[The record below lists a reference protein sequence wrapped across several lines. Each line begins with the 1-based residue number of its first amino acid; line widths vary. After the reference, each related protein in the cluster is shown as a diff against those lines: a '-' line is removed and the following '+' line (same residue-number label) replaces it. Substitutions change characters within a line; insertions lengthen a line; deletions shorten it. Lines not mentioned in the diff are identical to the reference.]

1 MKGVVIGIDPGQ
13 QTGVALYRAG
23 LLDSLLTLDP
33 WDITAFIEHQRG
45 AWGVNRVIFE
55 DSRLQSHIF
64 SAHKPGKRVLSHP
77 EQLKVA
83 RNVGQIDG
91 WCHLI
96 FNVCAER
103 GINCHGISPANKGE
117 KLDHKQFQSVTGWT
131 AKSNQHER
139 DAAMVAWKYRR
150 AV

>member
-1 MKGVVIGIDPGQ
+1 MRGVVIGIDPGQ
-13 QTGVALYRAG
+13 QTGIALYRAG
-23 LLDSLLTLDP
+23 LLETLLTLAP
-33 WDITAFIEHQRG
+33 WEIAAFIERQHESG
-45 AWGVNRVIFE
+45 INRVIFE

-103 GINCHGISPANKGE
+103 GITCHGISPADKGE
-117 KLDHKQFQSVTGWT
+117 KLNAEQFKSVTGW
-131 AKSNQHER
+131 AGKSNQHER
-139 DAAMVAWKYRR
+139 DGAMTAWRYRR

>member
-1 MKGVVIGIDPGQ
+1 MIGIDPGL
-13 QTGVALYRAG
+13 QTGVALYRDSA
-23 LLDSLLTLDP
+23 LDALLTLDP
-33 WDITAFIEHQRG
+33 WDITAFLVHQHGARG
-45 AWGVNRVIFE
+45 INRVIFE

-91 WCHLI
+91 WCHVI

-103 GINCHGISPANKGE
+103 GIVCHGISPANKGE
-117 KLDHKQFQSVTGWT
+117 KLDAKQFAAVTGWQGP
-131 AKSNQHER
+131 SNQHGR
-139 DAAMVAWKYRR
+139 DAAMVAWRYRR

>member
-1 MKGVVIGIDPGQ
+1 MRGAVIGIDPGL
-13 QTGVALYRAG
+13 QTGVALYRDGA
-23 LLDSLLTLDP
+23 LDALLTLDP
-33 WDITAFIEHQRG
+33 WDITAFLVHQNGARG
-45 AWGVNRVIFE
+45 INRVIFE

-91 WCHLI
+91 WCHVI

-103 GINCHGISPANKGE
+103 GIVCHGISPANKGE
-117 KLDHKQFQSVTGWT
+117 KLDAKQFAAVTGWQGP
-131 AKSNQHER
+131 SNQHGR
-139 DAAMVAWKYRR
+139 DAAMVAWRYRR

>member
-1 MKGVVIGIDPGQ
+1 MIGIDPGL
-13 QTGVALYRAG
+13 QTGVALYRDGA
-23 LLDSLLTLDP
+23 LDALLTLDP
-33 WDITAFIEHQRG
+33 WDITAFLVHQHGARG
-45 AWGVNRVIFE
+45 INRVIFE

-91 WCHLI
+91 WCHVI

-103 GINCHGISPANKGE
+103 GIVCHGISPANKGE
-117 KLDHKQFQSVTGWT
+117 KLDAKQFAAVTGWQGP
-131 AKSNQHER
+131 SNQHGR
-139 DAAMVAWKYRR
+139 DAAMVAWRYRR

>member
-1 MKGVVIGIDPGQ
+1 MRGAVIGIDPGL
-13 QTGVALYRAG
+13 QTGVALYRDGA
-23 LLDSLLTLDP
+23 LDALLTLDP
-33 WDITAFIEHQRG
+33 WDITAFLAHQHGARG
-45 AWGVNRVIFE
+45 INRVIFE

-91 WCHLI
+91 WCHVI

-103 GINCHGISPANKGE
+103 GIVCHGISPANKGE
-117 KLDHKQFQSVTGWT
+117 KLDAKQFAAVTGWQGP
-131 AKSNQHER
+131 SNQHGR
-139 DAAMVAWKYRR
+139 DAAMVAWRYRR

>member
-1 MKGVVIGIDPGQ
+1 MRGAVIGIDPGL
-13 QTGVALYRAG
+13 QTGVALYRDGA
-23 LLDSLLTLDP
+23 LDALLTLDP
-33 WDITAFIEHQRG
+33 WDITAFLVHQHGARG
-45 AWGVNRVIFE
+45 INRVIFE

-91 WCHLI
+91 WCHVI

-103 GINCHGISPANKGE
+103 GIVCHGISPANKGE
-117 KLDHKQFQSVTGWT
+117 KLDAKQFAAVTGWQGP
-131 AKSNQHER
+131 SNQHGR
-139 DAAMVAWKYRR
+139 DAAMVAWRYRR